1 MAETPIR
8 TFRCDDE
15 TWDALGRIAKEL
27 ERTQGWLT
35 RKAVELYIERYRAA
49 KRAEKQAAFDTD
61 LDKPVE
67 HKAKRSAS
75 K

>member
-15 TWDALGRIAKEL
+15 TWEALGRIAKEQ

-35 RKAVELYIERYRAA
+35 RKAVEEYIERYRAA
-49 KRAEKQAAFDTD
+49 KREAKAAQPG
-61 LDKPVE
+61 K
-67 HKAKRSAS
+67 K
-75 K
+75 